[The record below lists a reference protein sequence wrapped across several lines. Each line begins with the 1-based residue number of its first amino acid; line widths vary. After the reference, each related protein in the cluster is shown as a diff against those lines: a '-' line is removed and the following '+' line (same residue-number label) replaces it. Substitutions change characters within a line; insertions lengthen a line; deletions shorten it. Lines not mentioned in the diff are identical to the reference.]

1 MRVRIM
7 RPILFLGLL
16 LIIISCWQ
24 DASWASETKQFD
36 LAVYGGTA
44 GGIVTA
50 IAASRQGLQVV
61 LIEPSHHIGGMV
73 SGGLSHSDIGNPD
86 VIGGI
91 SREFF
96 ERVGQHYGEPLEW
109 NFEPHVADQ
118 VFHEMLN
125 QTKVTLLV
133 DSRLREKG
141 GVTKQRNRIVAI
153 TLESGAII
161 QAKVFADCTYEG
173 DLMGEAGVRYTWGR
187 ESTARYD
194 ESLAG
199 VRGRQRPDHH
209 FNVRVSP
216 YNESGGLLAEVQPG
230 PKGPIGTGDQKVQAY
245 SYRLCLT
252 DQTSNQIRF
261 PKPDGYDRKRYE
273 LLARLIQA
281 ITQQQD
287 HPPNMKQM
295 MIMSPLKGDK
305 WDINSFGAFSTD
317 HIGASWDYPTADY
330 AKRSVIW
337 QDHYSYVAGFMYF
350 LAHDASVPD
359 SLKREIDRYGVAK
372 DEFTDA
378 SGWPWQLYIRESRR
392 MVGEY
397 VVTQKDIQTDLVKRD
412 SIGMGSYQSDSHNV
426 ERIPTPDG
434 AVENEGEM
442 YTPVKPYE
450 IPYRFMLPRRQ
461 DQLSNLLVPVCF
473 SASHVAYSTLRMEP
487 QYMIIGQAAGVAAA
501 IAIQKKVTV
510 YDVPIGD
517 LQSRLL
523 AGKAVLHMHP

>member
-1 MRVRIM
+1 MRVRTM

-16 LIIISCWQ
+16 LIIISYWQ
-24 DASWASETKQFD
+24 DALCAAETKHFD

-73 SGGLSHSDIGNPD
+73 SGGLSHTDIGNPD

-96 ERVGQHYGEPLEW
+96 ERVGQHYGEALEW

-125 QTKVTLLV
+125 QAKITLLL
-133 DSRLREKG
+133 DSRLRAKG

-161 QAKVFADCTYEG
+161 QAEVFADCTYEG

-187 ESTARYD
+187 ESTARYG

-216 YNESGGLLAEVQPG
+216 YTESGALLPEVQPG
-230 PKGPIGTGDQKVQAY
+230 PKGPIGAGDKKVQAY

-281 ITQQQD
+281 ITQQQG

-317 HIGASWDYPTADY
+317 HIGASWEYPTADY
-330 AKRSVIW
+330 ARRSAIW

-359 SLKREIDRYGVAK
+359 SLKREIDRYGLAK

-397 VVTQKDIQTDLVKRD
+397 VVTQKDLQTDLVKRD